1 MKLKLDKT
9 ELLKA
14 LNVVTK
20 VIPKNATLP
29 VLEYMLFDF
38 INESGTKYIS
48 LRASNLENTITY
60 YLYTD
65 FPDKMTNFLL
75 MDPIKFKNF
84 LLKIDT
90 NDIELN
96 VEVGILTAKANKNKM
111 TFPLSNDI
119 ENFPKYPEVK
129 EQNEITVNYKKFKSL
144 INDAFIFSADDELR
158 PVMNSIYINQ
168 LDGDDGFDIVSTNS
182 TKLFRYTSKDFST
195 EASGIKI
202 ILSKSVKALLPN
214 SNIENIEIKNGEK
227 FIELVLDNIIIHSMK
242 LENNYP
248 SYNSVIPTNY
258 SKKII
263 LTRTDFINALDKSSL
278 VGNVF
283 NIIKMEITEED
294 IKITS
299 ENLESNNKFNTSL
312 EVNSPVKK
320 NDILTIGLNSKY
332 LLEILK
338 ITNSEEI
345 IIKYENPTKSILITT
360 EEDEGLLIL
369 LMPMMLNQN

>member
-1 MKLKLDKT
+1 
-9 ELLKA
+9 
-14 LNVVTK
+14 
-20 VIPKNATLP
+20 
-29 VLEYMLFDF
+29 
-38 INESGTKYIS
+38 
-48 LRASNLENTITY
+48 
-60 YLYTD
+60 
-65 FPDKMTNFLL
+65 
-75 MDPIKFKNF
+75 
-84 LLKIDT
+84 
-90 NDIELN
+90 
-96 VEVGILTAKANKNKM
+96 
-111 TFPLSNDI
+111 
-119 ENFPKYPEVK
+119 
-129 EQNEITVNYKKFKSL
+129 
-144 INDAFIFSADDELR
+144 
-158 PVMNSIYINQ
+158 
-168 LDGDDGFDIVSTNS
+168 
-182 TKLFRYTSKDFST
+182 
-195 EASGIKI
+195 
-202 ILSKSVKALLPN
+202 
-214 SNIENIEIKNGEK
+214 
-227 FIELVLDNIIIHSMK
+227 MK